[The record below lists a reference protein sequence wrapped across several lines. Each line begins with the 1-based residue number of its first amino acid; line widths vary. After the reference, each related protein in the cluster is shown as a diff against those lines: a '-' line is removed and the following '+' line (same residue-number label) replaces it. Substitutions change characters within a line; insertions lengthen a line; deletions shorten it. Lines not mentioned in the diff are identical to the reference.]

1 MLAGQSCTITNTHPH
16 PRLGQSAGEP
26 ASHIC
31 RAKEIRIPRAEE
43 KKIIHAASPS
53 RLGVQADFL
62 PGKRSELLEIICHS
76 SETAQRKVK
85 AYSKPPT
92 CFDIVVSWITRTMVP
107 FPAAW
112 TMLSFPTSLFSREEA
127 LSFLSVLSVS
137 SIQPIAGLV
146 PFKHL

>member
-1 MLAGQSCTITNTHPH
+1 MLAGQSCTITNTP
-16 PRLGQSAGEP
+16 PSPPGLGNQRENQHVISVEQKRSESP
-26 ASHIC
+26 
-31 RAKEIRIPRAEE
+31 EW
-43 KKIIHAASPS
+43 KKKKIHAASPS
-53 RLGVQADFL
+53 RLGVQVDFL

-76 SETAQRKVK
+76 SETVQRKVK

-112 TMLSFPTSLFSREEA
+112 TMLSFPTFLFSREEA

-146 PFKHL
+146 SFKHL